1 MGSIYAI
8 PEKAC
13 GMIEEIW
20 ENYIF
25 CNNLPSGNLENGTRI
40 VLAENQTLL
49 LLGDGKIV
57 DCAVIPG
64 GYIYHD
70 AVEANML
77 SLETAE
83 RIAGIREEFPDEFA
97 VEAVET
103 VTAQILSFEQGTKHS
118 FTFNDVA
125 FHDAEYNI
133 DITLQGSGTFTIGMG
148 EPLVYYLKSKKQDDP
163 IPMEEEFVK
172 ALVTVIGEL
181 GEVGIRYDQ
190 LAYASER
197 MVSPVNA
204 LLKEHWKKQLGVE
217 VKEIAF
223 SSVMPDEEGF
233 QKIIQAK
240 KTKAEAEQRARELQE
255 LAAEAER
262 KAAEARRA
270 EEMRQAEQASR
281 EENLKVAMEN
291 ATNTTRDSRIREERS
306 GLYWICNCG
315 RTNTNTAKF
324 CPKCGSQKPVSPVTL
339 SRNAATNVKRFCP
352 KCGLDVSDRA
362 ADLKFCPQ
370 CGREINGGA
379 RAGMENVFPENE
391 NCMLREDKIYKVSK
405 AKFADKPGRLCLK
418 QGLLVFEG
426 AQKELK
432 CELGKIQN
440 PKVAREDLLHINY
453 PSLFG
458 GYGFVC
464 DNPGEW
470 VTAIIRAQNGTYP
483 QPVNLPTNSAESYIY
498 LMKDELSKPELA
510 RYYMNKTGA
519 SLTEANNVV
528 NRILGD
534 VF

>member
-1 MGSIYAI
+1 MGLIYAI

-25 CNNLPSGNLENGTRI
+25 CNNLPSGSLENGTRI

-49 LLGDGKIV
+49 LLSDGKIV

-64 GYIYHD
+64 GYIYHS

-83 RIAGIREEFPDEFA
+83 RVAGIREEFAEEFSEEVTGA
-97 VEAVET
+97 

-148 EPLVYYLKSKKQDDP
+148 EPLVYYLKSKKQDADSP
-163 IPMEEEFVK
+163 KEEDFVK

-190 LAYASER
+190 LAYTTDR

-204 LLKEHWKKQLGVE
+204 LLKESWKKQLGVE

-223 SSVMPDEEGF
+223 SSVMPNEEGF

-240 KTKAEAEQRARELQE
+240 KAKEEAQRKARELQE
-255 LAAEAER
+255 AAAEAER

-270 EEMRQAEQASR
+270 EEMRQAEQARR

-291 ATNTTRDSRIREERS
+291 ATNTTHDSRIREERS

-324 CPKCGSQKPVSPVTL
+324 CPQCGSQKPVIPVTPPN
-339 SRNAATNVKRFCP
+339 SATNEKRFCP

-362 ADLKFCPQ
+362 RDLKFCPQ

-379 RAGMENVFPENE
+379 IKGNVLHDDTTKW
-391 NCMLREDKIYKVSK
+391 MLEEDIIYKVGK

-426 AQKELK
+426 AKKELI

-440 PKVAREDLLHINY
+440 PRVERQDLLEITY
-453 PSLFG
+453 PSLWG

-464 DNPGEW
+464 ENPGEW
-470 VTAIIRAQNGTYP
+470 VTAIIRAKNGSYP
-483 QPVNLPTNSAESYIY
+483 PPVNMSTNSAESYIY

-510 RYYMNKTGA
+510 RYYMNKTGV

>member
-1 MGSIYAI
+1 MGLIYAI
-8 PEKAC
+8 PGKVC
-13 GMIEEIW
+13 GMINEIW
-20 ENYIF
+20 ENYVF
-25 CNNLPSGNLENGTRI
+25 YNNLPSGNLENGTRI

-49 LLGDGKIV
+49 LLAEGKIV
-57 DCAVIPG
+57 DCAVTPG
-64 GYIYHD
+64 GYIFHS

-77 SLETAE
+77 SGETAE

-133 DITLQGSGTFTIGMG
+133 DITLQGAGTFTIGMG
-148 EPLVYYLKSKKQDDP
+148 EPLVYYLKSKKQDEDSP
-163 IPMEEEFVK
+163 KEEDFVK

-190 LAYASER
+190 LAYTTDR

-204 LLKEHWKKQLGVE
+204 LLKESWKKQLGVE

-223 SSVMPDEEGF
+223 SSVMSNEEGF

-240 KTKAEAEQRARELQE
+240 KAKEEAQRKARELQE
-255 LAAEAER
+255 AAAEAER

-270 EEMRQAEQASR
+270 EEMRKTEELRRAEAQRVAAASAA
-281 EENLKVAMEN
+281 NKQGGAVTANGGMWTCSCGK
-291 ATNTTRDSRIREERS
+291 TNTD
-306 GLYWICNCG
+306 
-315 RTNTNTAKF
+315 KF
-324 CPKCGSQKPVSPVTL
+324 CPQCGSQKPVIPVTPPN
-339 SRNAATNVKRFCP
+339 SATNEKRFCP

-362 ADLKFCPQ
+362 RDLKFCPQ
-370 CGREINGGA
+370 CGRKINGGA
-379 RAGMENVFPENE
+379 IKGNVLHDDTTKW
-391 NCMLREDKIYKVSK
+391 MLEEDIIYKVGK

-426 AQKELK
+426 AKKELI

-440 PKVAREDLLHINY
+440 PRVERQDLLEITY
-453 PSLFG
+453 PSLWG

-470 VTAIIRAQNGTYP
+470 VTAIIRAQNGSYP

-510 RYYMNKTGA
+510 RYYMNKTGV
-519 SLTEANNVV
+519 SLTEASNVV

-534 VF
+534 VY